1 MNKSVEKAV
10 FWATG
15 CGIGNVRRAP
25 GTFGT
30 LLGIPL
36 AFIISIL
43 PGPLNFA
50 LLLGL
55 IVFSVVVSERASTI
69 MGKKDP
75 GSIVIDEIAGF
86 CVAVFGLPFNFS
98 TVAAGFVLF
107 RFLDI
112 LKPWPVRYF
121 DRNFSG
127 GTGITADDVMAGLM
141 ALPALHLLHYLDII

>member
-1 MNKSVEKAV
+1 MNKNFESAV

-30 LLGIPL
+30 LLGIPP
-36 AFIISIL
+36 AFLISIL
-43 PGPLNFA
+43 PGPLNLA

-55 IVFSVVVSERASTI
+55 IVFSVAVSERASMI

-75 GSIVIDEIAGF
+75 GSIVIDEIAGY

-98 TVAAGFVLF
+98 TVVAGFILF
-107 RFLDI
+107 RLLDI
-112 LKPWPVRYF
+112 FKPWPVRYF

-127 GTGITADDVMAGLM
+127 GFGITADDMAAGLL
-141 ALPALHLLHYLDII
+141 ALPALHLMNHLNII

>member
-1 MNKSVEKAV
+1 MNKAGESAV

-15 CGIGNVRRAP
+15 CGIGRARRAP

-43 PGPLNFA
+43 PGPLNLA

-55 IVFSVVVSERASTI
+55 IVFSVAVSERASMI
-69 MGKKDP
+69 MSQKDP
-75 GSIVIDEIAGF
+75 GSIVIDEIAGY

-107 RFLDI
+107 RLLDI

-127 GTGITADDVMAGLM
+127 GTGITADDVAAGLI
-141 ALPALHLLHYLDII
+141 ALPVLHLMNFLNII